1 VDEMLKSR
9 LIVPSLSYFAT
20 IKNKFQLPI
29 IDEFLDK
36 IAKALYFTTIDLA
49 FGFQQIRM
57 LPVDEDKTA
66 FKTHHGHF
74 QFRVMSFG
82 LTNAQAT
89 FQCLMNAIFTKYM
102 RKLVLIF
109 KDGILVYSKSLEEH
123 IEHLQV
129 VFQTLLYNKLF
140 IKFSK
145 CTFA

>member
-1 VDEMLKSR
+1 
-9 LIVPSLSYFAT
+9 
-20 IKNKFQLPI
+20 
-29 IDEFLDK
+29 
-36 IAKALYFTTIDLA
+36 
-49 FGFQQIRM
+49 
-57 LPVDEDKTA
+57 
-66 FKTHHGHF
+66 
-74 QFRVMSFG
+74 MSFG

-89 FQCLMNAIFTKYM
+89 FQCLMNVIFTKYM

-140 IKFSK
+140 IKFTK